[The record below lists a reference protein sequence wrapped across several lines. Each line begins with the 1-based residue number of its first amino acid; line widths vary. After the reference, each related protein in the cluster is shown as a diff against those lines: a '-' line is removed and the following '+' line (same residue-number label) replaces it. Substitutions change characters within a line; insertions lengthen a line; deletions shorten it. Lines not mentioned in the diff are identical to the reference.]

1 MPVKRKVAS
10 GKIGTM
16 IKRKNMVSD
25 DEYVY
30 DMSESQDQD
39 VEQDQDQYQQEL
51 PYRPRRVAK
60 PNKSEEIAAIV
71 EKQLGAMYEKL
82 EQKLQEQEKMRQ
94 ERLEKSK
101 EQRALA
107 RKAELEA
114 MEQLILN
121 GKRLTATQAQE
132 KTKQGLKKT
141 LRSARVSAL
150 LY

>member
-1 MPVKRKVAS
+1 MPVKRKVAG

-16 IKRKNMVSD
+16 IKRKNNVSD

-30 DMSESQDQD
+30 DMSELQ
-39 VEQDQDQYQQEL
+39 EQEQEQEYEQEQ
-51 PYRPRRVAK
+51 PSKPRRIAK
-60 PNKSEEIAAIV
+60 SNKQEEIALLV
-71 EKQLGAMYEKL
+71 EKHINSLYEKL
-82 EQKLQEQEKMRQ
+82 EKKLAEQEKS
-94 ERLEKSK
+94 RLERVEKAK

-107 RKAELEA
+107 RKAEKEA

-121 GKRLTATQAQE
+121 GKNVSAKQAQE
-132 KTKQGLKKT
+132 KTKQGLKNT